1 MITSSGVQQCL
12 TVTLWMTLLTN
23 VVSQRLVSYHQYTNC
38 GGRLTGEYG
47 EFTSPNYPN
56 DYPKNAECTWE
67 ITVPKGNKV
76 HLVFQYFHVSVLVL
90 LP

>member
-1 MITSSGVQQCL
+1 MKTWSGVQQCL

-23 VVSQRLVSYHQYTNC
+23 VVSYHYNC

-56 DYPKNAECTWE
+56 DYPKDAICTWE

-76 HLVFQYFHVSVLVL
+76 HLVFHSFHVSVLVL

>member
-1 MITSSGVQQCL
+1 MKTWSGVQQCL

-23 VVSQRLVSYHQYTNC
+23 VVSYHYNC

-56 DYPKNAECTWE
+56 DYPNNAKCIWE
-67 ITVPKGNKV
+67 ITVPKGKNRIGV
-76 HLVFQYFHVSVLVL
+76 QSLIALQYKLWRFEF
-90 LP
+90 